1 MSIKSGYKS
10 LEQMKMVS
18 CLFLILLTAC
28 SGTAVNPPNPSP
40 ASSPSPTGN
49 PIHALGQ
56 QVEVKGLT
64 IAMIQVAYS
73 SGQLQLMFAAKNTG
87 SEVVSVSPVL
97 LSATT
102 GTGVN
107 LKWVPCLVTSADN
120 QKKLSSASPFSGSLQ
135 PGEILKGTICWDG
148 ATPQNGNQVGYAPD
162 FGKPAVAIW
171 DVSTAGQ
178 VDVPALLAANT
189 FMTPSHAQGESV
201 ALKDITITFDKVTLT
216 GYLNVYFSVEN
227 RGSSAYK
234 FDPPLAASQVSSPLD
249 DSFSYRLADG
259 SPLGSGIFLNSGC
272 QDVSTS
278 IEVLPGQEQSLHLC
292 YGNYD
297 PITSI
302 ASGSLV
308 SFIPS
313 ADQGGQV
320 NWLTK

>member
-1 MSIKSGYKS
+1 MKMSIKSSNKS

-56 QVEVKGLT
+56 LVEVKGLT

-120 QKKLSSASPFSGSLQ
+120 QKKLSSASPFSGNLQ

-148 ATPQNGNQVGYAPD
+148 ATPQNGNQVGYAPG

-178 VDVPALLAANT
+178 ADVPALLAANT
-189 FMTPSHAQGESV
+189 FIWQRPLGGTNHKQVIHG
-201 ALKDITITFDKVTLT
+201 ITNRNGQYVSC
-216 GYLNVYFSVEN
+216 FSFVCIPQ
-227 RGSSAYK
+227 RAW
-234 FDPPLAASQVSSPLD
+234 
-249 DSFSYRLADG
+249 RLAL
-259 SPLGSGIFLNSGC
+259 PLNYIKTIFHNPVGNVKGGDLL
-272 QDVSTS
+272 QA
-278 IEVLPGQEQSLHLC
+278 LPGRHAV
-292 YGNYD
+292 D
-297 PITSI
+297 
-302 ASGSLV
+302 
-308 SFIPS
+308 F
-313 ADQGGQV
+313 
-320 NWLTK
+320 